1 MGQLYMQRFEY
12 RGAIDK
18 AAYDEAW
25 GIAFKAMKETGNWGN
40 VPSGVTHHNAWGTAW
55 GGKTSVKAGGKTF
68 SATSRSSFVSQARYT
83 FYEAGG
89 RQAPV
94 FLSLYVPPQRHEPAS
109 TSATPHEL
117 AASSI
122 ARALSALTH
131 LLSVSVP

>member
-1 MGQLYMQRFEY
+1 M
-12 RGAIDK
+12 I
-18 AAYDEAW
+18 
-25 GIAFKAMKETGNWGN
+25 
-40 VPSGVTHHNAWGTAW
+40 S
-55 GGKTSVKAGGKTF
+55 SVELSQPQIF
-68 SATSRSSFVSQARYT
+68 SATSRSSLVSLARYT

-117 AASSI
+117 AASFI